1 MKVGVVYYPE
11 HWDRSMWEQD
21 AQLMKESGV
30 RVIRVA
36 EFAWSRLE
44 PKEGIYQFDW
54 LDEAVDLFHRYGL
67 EVVIGT
73 PTMTPPV
80 WLTSN
85 YPDVLPIDAHGHSQE
100 AGVRGHRCYN
110 SPSMRRHT
118 AAIVGQLAARYG
130 NHPAVIGWQT
140 DNEFMMNLCHCE
152 SCTSKFRDR
161 LKKQFDGNLDLLN
174 REWGTVVWSG
184 EYSDWSQVRTPIGG
198 SPHQNPSLLLA
209 FRRFQNDSIIEF
221 QQLQVDILRRL
232 CPDHFIT
239 HNTWSAPI
247 PLDNPRLYA
256 PLDFASFDYYPN
268 TSPDKIATNPYSG
281 ALLLDR
287 VRGFKRRN
295 YWIME
300 QLSGPPG
307 AWMPM
312 WRAPYPGFIRAFSW
326 QSFARGADAV
336 VHFRWRSGTVGA
348 EQFWHGLIDHSN
360 VPGRRFA
367 EFVRLTEEV
376 NRMAPLLEGTSLR
389 SKAAILYSHEHHSA
403 FQLQPQ
409 SEGFDYYENMKPIHR
424 SFVKQGIGVDVIDW
438 RESLDAYKL
447 VVAPALYL
455 LDEATAESL
464 KRYAAGGG
472 TLVLSA
478 RTGVKNENNICW
490 MQPLPGPLADAAGV
504 VVKEYD
510 PVGNDAQS
518 LVAADG
524 TEYQC
529 SQWCDL
535 LEPSTAEVLA
545 IYGDNGT
552 GFYGGTPAVTSN
564 RYGEGTV
571 IYVGTVP
578 EEVYWSDLLLGL
590 SYQCDLDRWPD
601 LPEGIQVTARESEDG
616 RKVWF
621 VLNLSREPK
630 QLQLPMTMLSLID
643 DQKVMGVVEL
653 EPYGVALLQSVE
665 A

>member
-1 MKVGVVYYPE
+1 MKIGVVYYPE

-21 AQLMKESGV
+21 AGLMKDTGV
-30 RVIRVA
+30 RVVRVA

-44 PKEGIYQFDW
+44 PKEGMFQFEW
-54 LDEAVDLFHRYGL
+54 LDEAIDLFHRYGF

-85 YPDVLPIDAHGHSQE
+85 YPDVLPIDGQGHPQQ

-110 SPSMRRHT
+110 SPSMRSRT
-118 AAIVGQLAARYG
+118 ATVVEKLAARYA

-140 DNEFMMNLCHCE
+140 DNEFMMNLCHC
-152 SCTSKFRDR
+152 STCTSKFRDR
-161 LKKQFDGNLDLLN
+161 LKEQYQGDLDALN
-174 REWGTVVWSG
+174 RTWGTVVWSG

-198 SPHQNPSLLLA
+198 SPHQNPSLLLE
-209 FRRFQNDSIIEF
+209 FRRFQNDSIVEF

-232 CPDHFIT
+232 CPNHFIT

-247 PLDNPRLYA
+247 PLDNPRLFEA
-256 PLDFASFDYYPN
+256 LDFASFDYYPN
-268 TSPDKIATNPYSG
+268 TSPDKISTNPYSG

-307 AWMPM
+307 AWMPI

-367 EFVRLTEEV
+367 EFARLTDEV
-376 NRMAPLLEGTSLR
+376 NRVASLLEGTSVR
-389 SKAAILYSHEHHSA
+389 SDAAILYSHEHHSA

-409 SEGFDYYENMKPIHR
+409 SEGFDYYENLKPIHR
-424 SFVKQGIGVDVIDW
+424 ALVKQGIGVDVIDW
-438 RESLDAYKL
+438 RESLTSYKL
-447 VVAPALYL
+447 VIAPALYL

-464 KRYAAGGG
+464 KQYAAGGG

-478 RTGVKNENNICW
+478 RTGVKNEHNICW
-490 MQPLPGPLADAAGV
+490 MQPLPGPMADAAGV
-504 VVKEYD
+504 VVTEYD
-510 PVGNDAQS
+510 PVGHDAQQ

-524 TEYQC
+524 TAYKC
-529 SQWCDL
+529 AQWCDL
-535 LEPSTAEVLA
+535 LELSTAEVLA
-545 IYGDNGT
+545 RYGDGGT

-564 RYGEGTV
+564 RCGKGTV
-571 IYVGTVP
+571 VYIGTVP
-578 EEVYWSDLLLGL
+578 EEAYWSDLLSELAD
-590 SYQCDLDRWPD
+590 QCGVGRWPD
-601 LPEGIQVTARESEDG
+601 LPEGVQVTVRESDDG

-630 QLQLPMTMLSLID
+630 QLELPMAMRSLLDGREGIEA
-643 DQKVMGVVEL
+643 VEL
-653 EPYGVALLQSVE
+653 EPYGVALLQLVE